1 MALLLFFPPVRYM
14 TTKLEAVN
22 QMLAGI
28 GQAPAVA
35 LDQANPELSI
45 AELTL
50 DQVTKEVLGEGWH
63 FNTEVNYPFQSDVN
77 GIIFVP
83 PNVLSLSD
91 NKQSNRQN
99 YQTVLRDGKLYDK
112 IGHSFTFPVNTI
124 IKCDVVWLFD
134 FEDLPQPFQ
143 SYITQRA
150 TRLFAGRVQGS
161 QEMVAFNAQD
171 ELILRNNCY
180 AYDTQT
186 SQANVF
192 GVENGQNFYISYTPF
207 QTIAR

>member
-1 MALLLFFPPVRYM
+1 M

-28 GQAPAVA
+28 GQAPATA

-63 FNTEVNYPFQSDVN
+63 FNTEQNYPLMPDNSGV
-77 GIIFVP
+77 ITVP

-91 NKQSNRQN
+91 NKQSNRQV

-112 IGHSFTFPVNTI
+112 LNHSFTFPTGSPVS
-124 IKCDVVWLFD
+124 CDVVWLFD

-150 TRLFAGRVQGS
+150 TRLFAGRVQGA
-161 QEMVAFNAQD
+161 QDMVAFNAQD
-171 ELILRNNCY
+171 ELILRNNCM

-186 SQANVF
+186 SQANIF
-192 GVENGQNFYISYTPF
+192 GVETGQNFYVSYAPF
-207 QTIAR
+207 NTIAR

>member
-1 MALLLFFPPVRYM
+1 M
-14 TTKLEAVN
+14 TTKLDAVN

-28 GQAPAVA
+28 GQAPAVS
-35 LDQANPELSI
+35 LDQANPELAV

-63 FNTEVNYPFQSDVN
+63 FNTEINYPLTSDTN
-77 GIIFVP
+77 GFIFVP

-91 NKQSNRQN
+91 NKQSNRQA
-99 YQTVLRDGKLYDK
+99 YQTVIRDGKLYDELA
-112 IGHSFTFPVNTI
+112 HTFEFAPDTTI
-124 IKCDVVWLFD
+124 QCDVVWLFD

-143 SYITQRA
+143 GYITQRA
-150 TRLFAGRVQGS
+150 SRLFAGRVQGS
-161 QEMVAFNAQD
+161 EAMVKFNSQD
-171 ELILRNNCY
+171 ELILRNNCL

-192 GVENGQNFYISYTPF
+192 GVEDGRNFYVSYTPF

>member
-1 MALLLFFPPVRYM
+1 M

-28 GQAPAVA
+28 GQAPATA

-63 FNTEVNYPFQSDVN
+63 FNTEQNYPLMPDNSGF
-77 GIIFVP
+77 ITVP

-91 NKQSNRQN
+91 NKQSNRQV

-112 IGHSFTFPVNTI
+112 LNHSFVFPTGSPVS
-124 IKCDVVWLFD
+124 CDVVWLFD

-150 TRLFAGRVQGS
+150 TRLFAGRVQGA
-161 QEMVAFNAQD
+161 QDMVAFNAQD
-171 ELILRNNCY
+171 ELILRNNCM

-186 SQANVF
+186 SQANIF
-192 GVENGQNFYISYTPF
+192 GVETGQNFYVSYAPF
-207 QTIAR
+207 NTIAR

>member
-1 MALLLFFPPVRYM
+1 M

-28 GQAPAVA
+28 GQAPAVS

-50 DQVTKEVLGEGWH
+50 DQVTREILGEGWH
-63 FNTEVNYPFQSDVN
+63 FNTEINYPLTADNN
-77 GIIFVP
+77 GHITVP
-83 PNVLSLSD
+83 SNVLSLSD
-91 NKQSNRQN
+91 NKTTNRQE
-99 YQTVLRDGKLYDK
+99 YQTVIRDGKLYDK
-112 IGHSFTFPVNTI
+112 LAHTFEFEAGASVS
-124 IKCDVVWLFD
+124 CDVVWLFD

-143 SYITQRA
+143 AYITQRA

-161 QEMVAFNAQD
+161 EELVQFNSQD
-171 ELILRNNCY
+171 ELILRNNCL

-192 GVENGQNFYISYTPF
+192 GIEDGRNFYVSYTPF

>member
-1 MALLLFFPPVRYM
+1 M
-14 TTKLEAVN
+14 TTKLDAVN

-28 GQAPAVA
+28 GQAPAVS
-35 LDQANPELSI
+35 LDQANPELAV

-63 FNTEVNYPFQSDVN
+63 FNTEINYPLTSDTN
-77 GIIFVP
+77 GFIFVP

-91 NKQSNRQN
+91 NKQSNRQV
-99 YQTVLRDGKLYDK
+99 YQTVIRDGKLYDK
-112 IGHSFTFPVNTI
+112 LAHTFEFAPDTTI
-124 IKCDVVWLFD
+124 QCDVVWLFD

-143 SYITQRA
+143 GYITQRA
-150 TRLFAGRVQGS
+150 SRLFAGRVQGS
-161 QEMVAFNAQD
+161 EVMVKFNSQD
-171 ELILRNNCY
+171 ELILRNNCL

-192 GVENGQNFYISYTPF
+192 GVEDGRNFYVSYTPF

>member
-1 MALLLFFPPVRYM
+1 M

-28 GQAPAVA
+28 GQAPAVS

-50 DQVTKEVLGEGWH
+50 DQVTREVLGEGWH
-63 FNTEVNYPFQSDVN
+63 FNTEVNYPLTSDVN

-83 PNVLSLSD
+83 SNVLSLSD
-91 NKQSNRQN
+91 NKQSNRQE
-99 YQTVLRDGKLYDK
+99 YQTVIRDGKLYDK
-112 IGHSFTFPVNTI
+112 LAHTFNFAPDTSVR
-124 IKCDVVWLFD
+124 CDVVWLFG

-143 SYITQRA
+143 AYITQRA

-161 QEMVAFNAQD
+161 EAMVAFSAQD
-171 ELILRNNCY
+171 ELILRNNCLN
-180 AYDTQT
+180 YDTQT
-186 SQANVF
+186 SQANIF
-192 GVENGQNFYISYTPF
+192 GIEDGRNFYVSYTPF
-207 QTIAR
+207 TTISR

>member
-1 MALLLFFPPVRYM
+1 M

-28 GQAPAVA
+28 GQAPAIA

-50 DQVTKEVLGEGWH
+50 DQVTREVLGEGWH
-63 FNTEVNYPFQSDVN
+63 FNTEINYPLQSDVN
-77 GIIFVP
+77 GTIFVP

-99 YQTVLRDGKLYDK
+99 YQTVLRDGRLYDK
-112 IGHSFTFPVNTI
+112 LAHTFTFPPNETI
-124 IKCDVVWLFD
+124 RCDVVWLFD

-143 SYITQRA
+143 AYITQRA

-171 ELILRNNCY
+171 ELILRNNCL

-207 QTIAR
+207 NTIAR

>member
-1 MALLLFFPPVRYM
+1 M

-28 GQAPAVA
+28 GQAPAVS
-35 LDQANPELSI
+35 LDPANPEISI
-45 AELTL
+45 AEITL
-50 DQVTKEVLGEGWH
+50 NQVTREVLGEGWH
-63 FNTEVNYPFQSDVN
+63 FNTEINYPLQSDVN
-77 GIIFVP
+77 GTIFVP

-99 YQTVLRDGKLYDK
+99 YQTVLRDGRLYDK
-112 IGHSFTFPVNTI
+112 LSHSFTFPPNETI
-124 IKCDVVWLFD
+124 RCDVVWLFD

-143 SYITQRA
+143 AYITQRA
-150 TRLFAGRVQGS
+150 SRLFAGRVQGS
-161 QEMVAFNAQD
+161 QEMVSFNTQD
-171 ELILRNNCY
+171 ELILRNNCL

-192 GVENGQNFYISYTPF
+192 GVENGQNFYVSYTPF
-207 QTIAR
+207 NTIAR

>member
-1 MALLLFFPPVRYM
+1 M

-28 GQAPAVA
+28 GQAPAVS

-50 DQVTKEVLGEGWH
+50 DQVTREVLGEGWH
-63 FNTEVNYPFQSDVN
+63 FNTEVNYPFVSDVD
-77 GIIFVP
+77 GIISVP
-83 PNVLSLSD
+83 SNILSLSD
-91 NKQSNRQN
+91 NKQSNRQV
-99 YQTVLRDGKLYDK
+99 YQTVIRDGKLYDK
-112 IGHSFTFPVNTI
+112 LTHTFQFPPNTVIG
-124 IKCDVVWLFD
+124 CDVVWLFG

-143 SYITQRA
+143 AYITQRA

-161 QEMVAFNAQD
+161 EAMVQFNTQD
-171 ELILRNNCY
+171 ELILRNNCL

-186 SQANVF
+186 SQANIF
-192 GVENGQNFYISYTPF
+192 GVEDGRNFYISYTPF

>member
-1 MALLLFFPPVRYM
+1 M

-28 GQAPAVA
+28 GQAPAVS

-50 DQVTKEVLGEGWH
+50 DQVTREILGEGWH
-63 FNTEVNYPFQSDVN
+63 FNTEINYPFAPDAN
-77 GIIFVP
+77 GFITVP
-83 PNVLSLSD
+83 DNVLSLSD
-91 NKQSNRQN
+91 NKTTNNQE
-99 YQTVLRDGKLYDK
+99 YQTVIRQGKLYDK
-112 IGHSFTFPVNTI
+112 LAHTFEFPIGASVS
-124 IKCDVVWLFD
+124 CDVVWLFD

-143 SYITQRA
+143 AYITQRA

-161 QEMVAFNAQD
+161 QELVQFNAQD
-171 ELILRNNCY
+171 ELILRNNCL

-192 GVENGQNFYISYTPF
+192 GIEDGRNFYVSYTPF

>member
-1 MALLLFFPPVRYM
+1 M

-28 GQAPAVA
+28 GQAPATA

-50 DQVTKEVLGEGWH
+50 NQVTREVLGEGWH
-63 FNTEVNYPFQSDVN
+63 FNTEQNYPMMPDNSGVVT
-77 GIIFVP
+77 VP

-91 NKQSNRQN
+91 NKQSNRQA

-112 IGHSFTFPVNTI
+112 LAHTFEFPTGKPVS
-124 IKCDVVWLFD
+124 CDVVWLFD

-150 TRLFAGRVQGS
+150 TRLFAGRVQGA
-161 QEMVAFNAQD
+161 QDMVAFNAQD
-171 ELILRNNCY
+171 ELILRNNCM

-186 SQANVF
+186 SQANIF
-192 GVENGQNFYISYTPF
+192 GLETGQNFYVSYAPF
-207 QTIAR
+207 NTIAR

>member
-1 MALLLFFPPVRYM
+1 M

-28 GQAPAVA
+28 GQAPATA

-63 FNTEVNYPFQSDVN
+63 FNTEQNYPLMPDNSGV
-77 GIIFVP
+77 ITVP

-91 NKQSNRQN
+91 NKQSNRQV

-112 IGHSFTFPVNTI
+112 LNHSFTFPTGSPVP
-124 IKCDVVWLFD
+124 CDVVWLFD

-150 TRLFAGRVQGS
+150 TRLFAGRVQGA
-161 QEMVAFNAQD
+161 QDMVAFSSQD
-171 ELILRNNCY
+171 ELILRNNCM

-186 SQANVF
+186 SQANIF
-192 GVENGQNFYISYTPF
+192 GVETGQNFYVSYTPF
-207 QTIAR
+207 HTIAR

>member
-1 MALLLFFPPVRYM
+1 M

-28 GQAPAVA
+28 GQAPATA

-63 FNTEVNYPFQSDVN
+63 FNTEQNYPLMPDNSGF
-77 GIIFVP
+77 ITVP

-91 NKQSNRQN
+91 NKQSNRQV

-112 IGHSFTFPVNTI
+112 LNHSFVFPTGSPVP
-124 IKCDVVWLFD
+124 CDVVWLFD

-150 TRLFAGRVQGS
+150 TRLFAGRVQGA
-161 QEMVAFNAQD
+161 QDMVAFSSQD
-171 ELILRNNCY
+171 ELILRNNCM

-186 SQANVF
+186 SQANIF
-192 GVENGQNFYISYTPF
+192 GVETGQNFYVSYAPF
-207 QTIAR
+207 NTIAR

>member
-1 MALLLFFPPVRYM
+1 M

-28 GQAPAVA
+28 GQAPATA

-63 FNTEVNYPFQSDVN
+63 FNTEQNYPLMPDNSGV
-77 GIIFVP
+77 ITVP

-91 NKQSNRQN
+91 NKQSNRQV

-112 IGHSFTFPVNTI
+112 LNHSFIFPTGTPVS
-124 IKCDVVWLFD
+124 CDVVWLFD
-134 FEDLPQPFQ
+134 FENLPQPFQ

-150 TRLFAGRVQGS
+150 TRLFAGRVQGA
-161 QEMVAFNAQD
+161 QDMVAFNSQD
-171 ELILRNNCY
+171 ELILRNNCM

-186 SQANVF
+186 SQANIF
-192 GVENGQNFYISYTPF
+192 GVETGQNFYVSYAPF
-207 QTIAR
+207 NTIAR

>member
-1 MALLLFFPPVRYM
+1 M

-50 DQVTKEVLGEGWH
+50 DQVTREVLGEGWH
-63 FNTEVNYPFQSDVN
+63 FNTEVNYPLQSDVN

-112 IGHSFTFPVNTI
+112 LVHTFTFSANTTI
-124 IKCDVVWLFD
+124 RCDVVWLFD

-143 SYITQRA
+143 GYITQRA

-171 ELILRNNCY
+171 ELILRNNCL

-186 SQANVF
+186 SQANIF

-207 QTIAR
+207 NTIAR

>member
-1 MALLLFFPPVRYM
+1 M

-28 GQAPAVA
+28 GQAPAVS

-50 DQVTKEVLGEGWH
+50 NQVIKEVLGEGWH
-63 FNTEVNYPFQSDVN
+63 FNTEINYPLTADTN
-77 GIIFVP
+77 GHITVP
-83 PNVLSLSD
+83 ANVLSLSD
-91 NKQSNRQN
+91 NKTTNKQEF
-99 YQTVLRDGKLYDK
+99 QTVIRDGKLYDK
-112 IGHSFTFPVNTI
+112 LAHTFQFAPSATI
-124 IKCDVVWLFD
+124 PCDVVWLFD

-143 SYITQRA
+143 AYITQRA

-161 QEMVAFNAQD
+161 EAMVQFNAQD
-171 ELILRNNCY
+171 ELILRNNCL

-186 SQANVF
+186 SQANIF
-192 GVENGQNFYISYTPF
+192 GIEDGRDFYVSYTPF

>member
-1 MALLLFFPPVRYM
+1 M

-28 GQAPAVA
+28 GQAPATA

-63 FNTEVNYPFQSDVN
+63 FNTEQNYPLMPDNSGF
-77 GIIFVP
+77 ITVP

-91 NKQSNRQN
+91 NKQSNRQV

-112 IGHSFTFPVNTI
+112 LNHSFTFPTGSPVP
-124 IKCDVVWLFD
+124 CDVVWLFD

-150 TRLFAGRVQGS
+150 TRLFAGRVQGA
-161 QEMVAFNAQD
+161 QDMVAFNAQD
-171 ELILRNNCY
+171 ELILRNNCM

-186 SQANVF
+186 SQANIF
-192 GVENGQNFYISYTPF
+192 GVETGQNFYVSYAPF
-207 QTIAR
+207 NTIAR